1 MAFCHYPFFIL
12 RKPPDI
18 YYVIFMTVKINR
30 KPTETSAS
38 NLAELANELS
48 LPNAGVAIALNAK
61 MIQRADWGNTLLS
74 EDAEIILI
82 KAACGG

>member
-1 MAFCHYPFFIL
+1 MIV
-12 RKPPDI
+12 
-18 YYVIFMTVKINR
+18 YVNR

-38 NLAELANELS
+38 NLAELAGELS

-61 MIQRADWGNTLLS
+61 MVQRSDWTNTPLF
-74 EDAEIILI
+74 ENAEIIII